1 MLGTDESQSCWFR
14 VSQSCYLR
22 TGCLGFDQGWFGR
35 KADAVFS
42 PEQTTLW
49 ALPPPGL
56 GMEERKQKSPLYVVV
71 RNLTWPRRG
80 KTKEP
85 HCSSTLNALCRQ
97 QSTLTLRLVRTKK
110 RLGSGQKQKITTT
123 KQFLTLSA
131 VGEALIS
138 FLGQHEVLHGGVWF
152 EVSLQKVIET
162 EHSHLAKLWGK
173 EMNSA

>member
-1 MLGTDESQSCWFR
+1 MREHQPCHLTLNHCGISATCLSFQTVMLGTDESQSCWFQ

-71 RNLTWPRRG
+71 RNLTWPGRG
-80 KTKEP
+80 KIKEP
-85 HCSSTLNALCRQ
+85 HCSSTLNALCRR
-97 QSTLTLRLVRTKK
+97 QSTLTLRLVRTKG
-110 RLGSGQKQKITTT
+110 LGFGQKQKQQQ
-123 KQFLTLSA
+123 KSP
-131 VGEALIS
+131 IS
-138 FLGQHEVLHGGVWF
+138 Q
-152 EVSLQKVIET
+152 
-162 EHSHLAKLWGK
+162 
-173 EMNSA
+173 